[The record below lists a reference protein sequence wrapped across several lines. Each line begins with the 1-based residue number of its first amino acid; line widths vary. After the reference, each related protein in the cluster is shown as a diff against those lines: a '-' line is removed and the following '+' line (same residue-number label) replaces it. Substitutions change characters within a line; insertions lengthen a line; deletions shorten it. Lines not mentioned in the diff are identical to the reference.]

1 MKKILS
7 IFAIIFIL
15 SCSSDDNIA
24 NPCNEQVVSF
34 YQKDQQLVRNVK
46 NNVIAIE
53 FNYRILDEVISN
65 RLKELFLFDLP
76 LNSEG
81 KITAIYPDIFSTY
94 PTKVVF
100 GYFKE
105 GNLSCEKLNEYISQ
119 IQNITEV
126 HNVRK
131 VIEGSNKYSIMKELN
146 IIEVKVENDSELSN
160 LQSQADKYGYTLSES
175 DPMKMNDNQELVYY
189 LVDETAKKSI
199 IEMAKVLSQSIK
211 YEYISPQ
218 FVNIP

>member
-24 NPCNEQVVSF
+24 NPCNEQAVSF
-34 YQKDQQLVRNVK
+34 YQEDQQLVRNVK